1 MTKTQHLDRM
11 VRERREALGLSIEKV
26 AELCGMSY
34 KRLEDIEL
42 GDSDPKLSSVLNI
55 SAVLGIELEELNSC
69 IPVLN

>member
-1 MTKTQHLDRM
+1 MTKTQHFGRI

-34 KRLEDIEL
+34 KGLEEIEL
-42 GDSDPKLSSVLNI
+42 GDSDPKLSSVLKI
-55 SAVLGIELEELNSC
+55 STALGIDLEELNSC